1 MENQENESLEPQ
13 DSEPLGSESEDE
25 SQDEPRS
32 IDLRVLIREFALDG
46 FVADESWLKREKPTE
61 EGMKDYELWRA
72 KWAFRQCVK
81 LAVHFK
87 LPNDPPN
94 VNFGTRFSARFY
106 SLPENKE
113 LWATLCEQEI
123 QAARRERR
131 EPDPEE
137 ACSQQVLRNRD
148 AKNWL
153 VDEHIARLWVA
164 GEPLPPR
171 AELMTSE
178 GVRRLQGAIRARRFR
193 RAKREENPE
202 AV

>member
-1 MENQENESLEPQ
+1 MSENELELQ
-13 DSEPLGSESEDE
+13 DSEELETESENSE
-25 SQDEPRS
+25 EVERS
-32 IDLRVLIREFALDG
+32 IDLQVLIREFALDG
-46 FVADESWLKREKPTE
+46 FVADESWLKREKPSQ

-72 KWAFRQCVK
+72 KWAFQRCSR
-81 LAVHFK
+81 LGIHYR
-87 LPNDPPN
+87 LPNDPEG
-94 VNFGTRFSARFY
+94 VDFVSRFHGRYF

-123 QAARRERR
+123 QSARRERR

-137 ACSQQVLRNRD
+137 SCSQQVLRNRD

-153 VDEHIARLWVA
+153 VDEHIARLWMA